1 MKTNLCGRAVVS
13 VSLARKKKSYFKI
26 IPRAPK
32 IEQTRVKKK
41 KGGKVTNY
49 FYNSI
54 ESARYFI
61 SKGFPRLFC
70 IIQNSIRLSRFNPP
84 YEIRNTSCNTEESTS
99 KCTRKKIKNSQ
110 TRSISESLKKKTQLR
125 LESKKEI
132 TRCDCECGIIHSDK
146 CSRGRVSRPD
156 ETVVLWLM
164 QATRVL
170 YHNNA
175 TQRVFEARLAA
186 FPLQV
191 LSCLDT
197 HAHACT
203 RDETT
208 VRGEFL
214 DEIIFFP
221 RDAIRLSSLMRPI
234 PPSLLLDRV
243 SRFSDS
249 SARQG

>member
-1 MKTNLCGRAVVS
+1 MRSRRRFSFSRAKKK
-13 VSLARKKKSYFKI
+13 RKKSYFKI

-110 TRSISESLKKKTQLR
+110 TRSISESLKKKNAAAPRKQ
-125 LESKKEI
+125 K
-132 TRCDCECGIIHSDK
+132 GNHA
-146 CSRGRVSRPD
+146 
-156 ETVVLWLM
+156 LWLWM
-164 QATRVL
+164 RHHTFWQMLSGPRQSARWNSGFMV
-170 YHNNA
+170 NA
-175 TQRVFEARLAA
+175 G
-186 FPLQV
+186 
-191 LSCLDT
+191 
-197 HAHACT
+197 HAC
-203 RDETT
+203 
-208 VRGEFL
+208 L
-214 DEIIFFP
+214 I
-221 RDAIRLSSLMRPI
+221 S
-234 PPSLLLDRV
+234 
-243 SRFSDS
+243 
-249 SARQG
+249 